1 MAKANVDLPNG
12 TKIQIDGTS
21 EEIGKILE
29 LYKNEGNFDE
39 EIDKPK
45 KKTKYKTNKT
55 GRKKSKSGPKQYIRE
70 LKTAGFFKV
79 KRNMKEVQKKLEEK
93 GHIYPMNEL
102 STPLRNLVQDSELGR
117 IKEKD
122 GWVYVNRQG

>member
-1 MAKANVDLPNG
+1 MAKANIDLPNG

-29 LYKNEGNFDE
+29 LYKSEGKDDK
-39 EIDKPK
+39 EIDKQK
-45 KKTKYKTNKT
+45 KKTKHKTNKT
-55 GRKKSKSGPKQYIRE
+55 GRKKAKSGPKQYIRE

-79 KRNMKEVQKKLEEK
+79 KKNIKEVQKKLEEK
-93 GHIYPMNEL
+93 GHIYLMNEL

-122 GWVYVNRQG
+122 GWVYVNRQE

>member
-12 TKIQIDGTS
+12 TKIHIDGTS

-29 LYKNEGNFDE
+29 LYKSEGKGDE
-39 EIDKPK
+39 KIDKPK
-45 KKTKYKTNKT
+45 KKTKYKTKKT

-79 KRNMKEVQKKLEEK
+79 KRNLKEVQKKLEEK

-117 IKEKD
+117 IKGKD